1 MGKLFF
7 LLVVLILGGIGYYLW
22 TTVAS
27 APKEATLPGY
37 TNALKN
43 DEDKARAVM
52 AGANTES
59 VQGAVEKYKG
69 DKGTLPASL
78 QDLVPN
84 YIDHIPGGL
93 QYDPGTGKVS
103 VAQ

>member
-1 MGKLFF
+1 
-7 LLVVLILGGIGYYLW
+7 
-22 TTVAS
+22 
-27 APKEATLPGY
+27 
-37 TNALKN
+37 
-43 DEDKARAVM
+43 
-52 AGANTES
+52 
-59 VQGAVEKYKG
+59 VEKYKG

-93 QYDPGTGKVS
+93 QYDPGTGKVT